1 MKIFITGTTG
11 FLGMSLKEHFET
23 AHTVSEY
30 VRGTDVTAALMVNQP
45 DVIVHCAGE
54 IYNADKMFSTNVV
67 LVEQILEWVKRN
79 PKTRVIQIGSSAEYG
94 PMHRATAERDP
105 INPVDVYQATKG
117 AASLLC
123 QGYSRQFG
131 LQTLVARIYSGYG
144 VNERP
149 HRLFPRLYRAF
160 FHNEPM
166 KLFGGVHDF
175 IYIDDFV
182 RGIELVLEHKWP
194 AGEIVNFGS
203 GRQYTNRAVL
213 EAWQQVSGR
222 TAPIEYEDRLSKAY
236 ESDVWVCDT
245 AYARTQYQFQTRYSL
260 EQGIEDFI
268 RKMQNVK
275 TN

>member
-11 FLGMSLKEHFET
+11 FLGMSLKEHFKQS
-23 AHTVSEY
+23 HTVSEY
-30 VRGTDVTAALMVNQP
+30 VRGTNITSALMVSKP
-45 DVIVHCAGE
+45 DLIIHCAGE
-54 IYNADKMFSTNVV
+54 IYNTDKMFATNVG
-67 LVEQILEWVKRN
+67 LVEEILEWVKRN
-79 PKTRVIQIGSSAEYG
+79 PETRMIQIGSSAEYG
-94 PMHRATAERDP
+94 PMHRATAELDR

-160 FHNEPM
+160 FNNEPM

-182 RGIELVLEHKWP
+182 RGIELVLQQPWP

-213 EAWQQVSGR
+213 DAWQQVTGS
-222 TAPIEYEDRLSKAY
+222 TAPVEYEDRLSKAY
-236 ESDVWVCDT
+236 ESDIWVCDT
-245 AYARTQYQFQTRYSL
+245 TYAQQQYKFQTEFSL

-268 RKMQNVK
+268 KKMQNVK

>member
-1 MKIFITGTTG
+1 MKILITGTTG
-11 FLGMSLKEHFET
+11 FLGMSLKEQFET

-30 VRGTDVTAALMVNQP
+30 VRGTDMTAALMVNKP
-45 DVIVHCAGE
+45 DVIIHCAGE
-54 IYNADKMFSTNVV
+54 IYNADKMFATNVG
-67 LVEQILEWVKRN
+67 LVEEILEWVKRN
-79 PKTRVIQIGSSAEYG
+79 PATRMIQIGSSAEYG
-94 PMHRATAERDP
+94 PMHRATAEQDR

-160 FHNEPM
+160 FDSEPM

-182 RGIELVLEHKWP
+182 RGIEMVLAQPWP

-213 EAWQQVSGR
+213 EAWQQVTGHS
-222 TAPIEYEDRLSKAY
+222 APVEYEDRLSKAY

-245 AYARTQYQFQTRYSL
+245 AYAQQQYKFQTQFSL

-268 RKMQNVK
+268 KKMQNVK

>member
-11 FLGMSLKEHFET
+11 FLGRSLKEHFEQS
-23 AHTVSEY
+23 HQVIEY
-30 VRGTDVTAALMVNQP
+30 VRTANLTMSLIVARP
-45 DVIVHCAGE
+45 DLIIHCAGE
-54 IYNADKMFSTNVV
+54 IYNADKMFATNVGM
-67 LVEQILEWVKRN
+67 VEEILEWVKRN
-79 PKTRVIQIGSSAEYG
+79 PTTRLIQIGSSAEYG
-94 PMHRATAERDP
+94 PMHRATSEVDP

-117 AASLLC
+117 AATLLC
-123 QGYSRQFG
+123 QGYARQFG

-144 VNERP
+144 PHERP
-149 HRLFPRLYRAF
+149 HRLFPKLYRAF

-182 RGIELVLEHKWP
+182 RGVDMLTQTPWP

-213 EAWQQVSGR
+213 DTWQQVTGR
-222 TAPIEYEDRLSKAY
+222 TAPVEYEDRLSKAY

-245 AYARTQYQFQTRYSL
+245 AYARMQYKFQTEYSL
-260 EQGIEDFI
+260 DAGIEDFI
-268 RKMQNVK
+268 KKMQNVK

>member
-11 FLGMSLKEHFET
+11 FLGMSLKEHFGST
-23 AHTVSEY
+23 HTVSEY
-30 VRGTDVTAALMVNQP
+30 VRGTDMTAALMVNKP
-45 DVIVHCAGE
+45 DVIIHCAGE
-54 IYNADKMFSTNVV
+54 IYNADKMFATNVG
-67 LVEQILEWVKRN
+67 LVEEILEWIKRN
-79 PKTRVIQIGSSAEYG
+79 PATRMIQIGSSAEYG
-94 PMHRATAERDP
+94 PMHRATAEVDR

-123 QGYSRQFG
+123 QGYSRQFD

-160 FHNEPM
+160 FNNEPM

-182 RGIELVLEHKWP
+182 RGIELVLQQEWP
-194 AGEIVNFGS
+194 TGEIVNFGS

-213 EAWQQVSGR
+213 ETWEQVTGQS
-222 TAPIEYEDRLSKAY
+222 APVEYEDRLSKAY

-245 AYARTQYQFQTRYSL
+245 AYAQQQYKFQTQFSL

-268 RKMQNVK
+268 KKMQNVK